1 MRLRVVTWNI
11 HKGIGGVDRRYRLE
25 RTISVLA
32 SLHPD
37 LALLQEVAEGM
48 PRCGMDDQLE
58 ELSRA
63 LEMRHVAF
71 GAEHRFRVG
80 GYGNAILSRF
90 PLTDSTRIDLTIGRR
105 KRRGLVK
112 TRAHAKLEHGTRS
125 VVVFN
130 LHLGLSGGERADQLE
145 RFLECHPFAH
155 LHHDTPL
162 IVGGDFNDVWAS
174 LGQRFLE
181 PAGFVRAGKLL
192 PTFPSALPLRP
203 LDGLWI
209 RGGISVLSAHPVRTG
224 LAKSASDHLPIV
236 AELEVA
242 PAAHDSHRPPSSRP
256 PEPVE
261 RI

>member
-11 HKGIGGVDRRYRLE
+11 HKGIGGVDRRYALE
-25 RTISVLA
+25 RTISVLK

-48 PRCGMDDQLE
+48 PRCGMDNQLE
-58 ELSRA
+58 LLSTA
-63 LEMRHVAF
+63 LDMRHVAF

-90 PLTDSTRIDLTIGRR
+90 ALTDSSRIDLTIGRR
-105 KRRGLVK
+105 KQRGLVK

-130 LHLGLSGGERADQLE
+130 LHLGLSGSERATQLQ

-155 LHHDTPL
+155 LHHETPL

-181 PAGFVRAGKLL
+181 PVGFVRAGKLL
-192 PTFPSALPLRP
+192 ATFPAALPLRP
-203 LDGLWI
+203 LDGLWV
-209 RGGISVLSAHPVRTG
+209 RGNIKVISAHPVKTG
-224 LAKSASDHLPIV
+224 LATSASDHLPIV
-236 AELEVA
+236 ADLEVT
-242 PAAHDSHRPPSSRP
+242 AAHH
-256 PEPVE
+256 EPG
-261 RI
+261 

>member
-11 HKGIGGVDRRYRLE
+11 HKGIGGVDRRYSLE
-25 RTISVLA
+25 RTISVLR

-37 LALLQEVAEGM
+37 IALLQEVAEGM
-48 PRCGMDDQLE
+48 PRCGMDNQLE
-58 ELSRA
+58 QLSSG

-80 GYGNAILSRF
+80 GYGNAILSRY
-90 PLTDSTRIDLTIGRR
+90 PLTDSSRIDLTIGKR
-105 KRRGLVK
+105 KQRGLVK

-130 LHLGLSGGERADQLE
+130 LHLGLSGSERAEQLE

-155 LHHDTPL
+155 LHRDTPL
-162 IVGGDFNDVWAS
+162 VVGGDFNDVWAS

-181 PAGFVRAGKLL
+181 PVGFVRAGKLL
-192 PTFPSALPLRP
+192 PTFPAALPLRP

-209 RGGISVLSAHPVRTG
+209 RGGISVHSAHPVRTG
-224 LAKSASDHLPIV
+224 LATSASDHLPIV
-236 AELEVA
+236 ADLELSALHHE
-242 PAAHDSHRPPSSRP
+242 PA
-256 PEPVE
+256 
-261 RI
+261 

>member
-11 HKGIGGVDRRYRLE
+11 HKGIGGVDRRYRLD
-25 RTISVLA
+25 RTVSVLS
-32 SLHPD
+32 SLQPD
-37 LALLQEVAEGM
+37 IALLQEVAEGM
-48 PRCGMDDQLE
+48 PRCGMDLQLE
-58 ELSRA
+58 QLASA
-63 LEMRHVAF
+63 LEMKHHAF

-80 GYGNAILSRF
+80 GYGNAILSRY

-105 KRRGLVK
+105 KQRGLVK

-130 LHLGLSGGERADQLE
+130 LHLGLSGSERATQLE

-181 PAGFVRAGKLL
+181 PKGFVRAGSLL
-192 PTFPSALPLRP
+192 PTFPAALPLRP

-209 RGGISVLSAHPVRTG
+209 RGGIKVVSAHPVRTG
-224 LAKSASDHLPIV
+224 LAKTASDHLPIV
-236 AELEVA
+236 ADLEVTA
-242 PAAHDSHRPPSSRP
+242 LSHDGG
-256 PEPVE
+256 
-261 RI
+261 

>member
-11 HKGIGGVDRRYRLE
+11 HKGIGGVDRRYRLD
-25 RTISVLA
+25 RTVSVLA

-48 PRCGMDDQLE
+48 PRCGLDDQVQ
-58 ELSRA
+58 ELSKA
-63 LEMRHVAF
+63 LEMRHVAY

-90 PLTDSTRIDLTIGRR
+90 PLTASARIDLTIGRR
-105 KRRGLVK
+105 KQRGLVK
-112 TRAHAKLEHGTRS
+112 TRAHAKVEQGTRS
-125 VVVFN
+125 VVAFN
-130 LHLGLSGGERADQLE
+130 LHLGLSGSERATQLE

-155 LHHDTPL
+155 LHKDTP
-162 IVGGDFNDVWAS
+162 IVVGGDFNDVWAS

-181 PAGFVRAGKLL
+181 PVGFVRAGKLL
-192 PTFPSALPLRP
+192 PTFPAALPLRP

-209 RGGISVLSAHPVRTG
+209 RGGISVISAHPVRTG
-224 LAKSASDHLPIV
+224 LAASASDHLPIV

-242 PAAHDSHRPPSSRP
+242 AAGHDAG
-256 PEPVE
+256 
-261 RI
+261 

>member
-1 MRLRVVTWNI
+1 MRLRVATWNI

-32 SLHPD
+32 SLQPD
-37 LALLQEVAEGM
+37 IALLQEVAEGM
-48 PRCGMDDQLE
+48 PRCGMHDQLA
-58 ELSRA
+58 ELSKG
-63 LEMRHVAF
+63 LDMRHVAF
-71 GAEHRFRVG
+71 GAEHRFSVG

-130 LHLGLSGGERADQLE
+130 LHLGLSGGERATQLE

-155 LHHDTPL
+155 LHHDTP
-162 IVGGDFNDVWAS
+162 IVVGGDFNDVWAS

-192 PTFPSALPLRP
+192 PTFPAALPLRP

-209 RGGISVLSAHPVRTG
+209 RGGISVVTAHPVRTA
-224 LAKSASDHLPIV
+224 LAKAASDHLPIV
-236 AELEVA
+236 ADLEFA
-242 PAAHDSHRPPSSRP
+242 PGPH
-256 PEPVE
+256 EPH
-261 RI
+261 

>member
-48 PRCGMDDQLE
+48 PRCGMDDQLA
-58 ELSRA
+58 ELSKG
-63 LEMRHVAF
+63 LDMRHVAF

-90 PLTDSTRIDLTIGRR
+90 PLSDSTRIDLTIGRR
-105 KRRGLVK
+105 KQRGLIK
-112 TRAHAKLEHGTRS
+112 TRA
-125 VVVFN
+125 
-130 LHLGLSGGERADQLE
+130 
-145 RFLECHPFAH
+145 
-155 LHHDTPL
+155 HDTPL

-192 PTFPSALPLRP
+192 PTFPAALPLRP

-209 RGGISVLSAHPVRTG
+209 RGGISVVSAHPVRTG
-224 LAKSASDHLPIV
+224 PAKSASDHLPIV
-236 AELEVA
+236 AELQLS
-242 PAAHDSHRPPSSRP
+242 PALHDSHRPPSSHP
-256 PEPVE
+256 AGAVE

>member
-11 HKGIGGVDRRYRLE
+11 HKGIGGVDRQYRLA
-25 RTISVLA
+25 RTATVLA
-32 SLHPD
+32 GLEPD
-37 LALLQEVAEGM
+37 ICLLQEVAEGM
-48 PRCGMDDQLE
+48 PRCGMHNQLE
-58 ELSRA
+58 ELSRE
-63 LEMRHVAF
+63 LGMHHVAF

-80 GYGNAILSRF
+80 GYGNAILSKF

-130 LHLGLSGGERADQLE
+130 LHLGLSGSERAVQLQ
-145 RFLECHPFAH
+145 RFLDCHPFAH

-162 IVGGDFNDVWAS
+162 VVGGDFNDVWAS

-209 RGGISVLSAHPVRTG
+209 RGGLEVVNAHPVRTA
-224 LAKSASDHLPIV
+224 LARAASDHLPIV
-236 AELEVA
+236 AELKFTERT
-242 PAAHDSHRPPSSRP
+242 PTGSHH
-256 PEPVE
+256 
-261 RI
+261 

>member
-11 HKGIGGVDRRYRLE
+11 HKGIGGVDRRYRLD
-25 RTISVLA
+25 RTVSVLS
-32 SLHPD
+32 SLQPD
-37 LALLQEVAEGM
+37 IALLQEVAEGM
-48 PRCGMDDQLE
+48 PRCGMDLQLE
-58 ELSRA
+58 QLAGA
-63 LEMRHVAF
+63 LEMKHHAF

-80 GYGNAILSRF
+80 GYGNAILSRY

-105 KRRGLVK
+105 KQRGLVK

-130 LHLGLSGGERADQLE
+130 LHLGLSGSERATQLE

-192 PTFPSALPLRP
+192 PTFPAALPLRP

-209 RGGISVLSAHPVRTG
+209 RGGIKVVSAHPVRTG

-236 AELEVA
+236 ADLEVTA
-242 PAAHDSHRPPSSRP
+242 LSHDAS
-256 PEPVE
+256 
-261 RI
+261 

>member
-11 HKGIGGVDRRYRLE
+11 HKGIGGIDRRYRLE

-37 LALLQEVAEGM
+37 VALLQEVAEGM
-48 PRCGMDDQLE
+48 PRCGMQVQVD
-58 ELSRA
+58 ELSRE
-63 LEMRHVAF
+63 LELRHVAF

-80 GYGNAILSRF
+80 GYGNAILSRY
-90 PLTDSTRIDLTIGRR
+90 PLTDSTRIDLTIGGR
-105 KRRGLVK
+105 KQRGLVK

-130 LHLGLSGGERADQLE
+130 LHLGLSGSERADQLE

-174 LGQRFLE
+174 LGPRFLE

-192 PTFPSALPLRP
+192 PTFPAALPLRP

-209 RGGISVLSAHPVRTG
+209 RGGLKVVTAHPVKTA
-224 LAKSASDHLPIV
+224 LAKAASDHLPIL
-236 AELEVA
+236 AELEFT
-242 PAAHDSHRPPSSRP
+242 D
-256 PEPVE
+256 
-261 RI
+261 

>member
-25 RTISVLA
+25 RTIAVLA
-32 SLHPD
+32 ALRPD
-37 LALLQEVAEGM
+37 IVLLQEVAQAM
-48 PRCGMDDQLE
+48 PRCGMDDQVE
-58 ELSRA
+58 ELSVG
-63 LEMRHVAF
+63 LGMKHVAF

-90 PLTDSTRIDLTIGRR
+90 PLTDSARIDLTIGRR
-105 KRRGLVK
+105 KQRGLVQ

-130 LHLGLSGGERADQLE
+130 LHLGLSGAERATQLE

-155 LHHDTPL
+155 LQRDTPL

-174 LGQRFLE
+174 LGRRFLE
-181 PAGFVRAGKLL
+181 PVGLTRAGKLS
-192 PTFPSALPLRP
+192 PTFPAYLPLRP

-209 RGGISVLSAHPVRTG
+209 RGGISVITAHPVRNQ
-224 LAKSASDHLPIV
+224 AAQAASDHLPIF
-236 AELEVA
+236 AELEFA
-242 PAAHDSHRPPSSRP
+242 PTPHDSA
-256 PEPVE
+256 
-261 RI
+261 

>member
-11 HKGIGGVDRRYRLE
+11 HKGIGGVDRRYRLD
-25 RTISVLA
+25 RTVSVLA

-48 PRCGMDDQLE
+48 PRCGSDDQLQ
-58 ELSRA
+58 ELSKS
-63 LEMRHVAF
+63 LDMKHVAY
-71 GAEHRFRVG
+71 GPEHRFRVG

-90 PLTDSTRIDLTIGRR
+90 PLTDSARIDLTIGRR
-105 KRRGLVK
+105 KQRGLVK
-112 TRAHAKLEHGTRS
+112 TRAHAKLEQGTRS
-125 VVVFN
+125 VVAFN
-130 LHLGLSGGERADQLE
+130 LHLGLSGAERATQLE

-155 LHHDTPL
+155 LHKDTPFV
-162 IVGGDFNDVWAS
+162 VGGDFNDVWAS

-192 PTFPSALPLRP
+192 PTFPAALPLRP

-209 RGGISVLSAHPVRTG
+209 RGGISVISAHPVRTG

-236 AELEVA
+236 AELEVT
-242 PAAHDSHRPPSSRP
+242 AAGHDSA
-256 PEPVE
+256 
-261 RI
+261 

>member
-11 HKGIGGVDRRYRLE
+11 HKGIGGVDRRYRLD
-25 RTISVLA
+25 RTVSVLA
-32 SLHPD
+32 SLRPD

-48 PRCGMDDQLE
+48 PRCGLDDQLQ
-58 ELSRA
+58 ELSKA
-63 LEMRHVAF
+63 LEMRHVAY

-90 PLTDSTRIDLTIGRR
+90 PLTDSARIDLTIGRR
-105 KRRGLVK
+105 KQRGLVK

-125 VVVFN
+125 VVAFN
-130 LHLGLSGGERADQLE
+130 LHLGLSGSERATQLE

-155 LHHDTPL
+155 LHKDTP
-162 IVGGDFNDVWAS
+162 IVVGGDFNDVWAS

-192 PTFPSALPLRP
+192 PTFPAALPLRP

-209 RGGISVLSAHPVRTG
+209 RGGLSVVSAHPVRTG
-224 LAKSASDHLPIV
+224 LATSASDHLPIV
-236 AELEVA
+236 ADLEVT
-242 PAAHDSHRPPSSRP
+242 AAGHDA
-256 PEPVE
+256 E
-261 RI
+261 

>member
-25 RTISVLA
+25 RTIAVLA
-32 SLHPD
+32 QLNPD

-48 PRCGMDDQLE
+48 PRCGMDNQLE
-58 ELSRA
+58 ELSEG
-63 LEMRHVAF
+63 LEMPHVAF

-90 PLTDSTRIDLTIGRR
+90 PLTDSVRIDLTVGRR
-105 KRRGLVK
+105 KRRGLVQ

-130 LHLGLSGGERADQLE
+130 LHLGLSGGERAKQLE
-145 RFLECHPFAH
+145 TFLACHPFAH

-162 IVGGDFNDVWAS
+162 VVGGDFNDVWAS

-181 PAGFVRAGKLL
+181 PKGFVRAGKLL
-192 PTFPSALPLRP
+192 PTFPAALPLRP
-203 LDGLWI
+203 LDGLWV
-209 RGGISVLSAHPVRTG
+209 RGGIKIANAHPVRTG
-224 LAKSASDHLPIV
+224 LATTASDHLPIV
-236 AELEVA
+236 ADLEILPLHESTRPHA
-242 PAAHDSHRPPSSRP
+242 AASPPAGH
-256 PEPVE
+256 
-261 RI
+261 

>member
-1 MRLRVVTWNI
+1 MRLRVATWNI

-25 RTISVLA
+25 RTISVLG
-32 SLHPD
+32 SLRPD
-37 LALLQEVAEGM
+37 IALLQEVAEGM
-48 PRCGMDDQLE
+48 PGCGMDDQCA
-58 ELSRA
+58 ELSKG
-63 LEMRHVAF
+63 LDMRHVAF

-90 PLTDSTRIDLTIGRR
+90 PLTDSARIDLTIGRR
-105 KRRGLVK
+105 KQRGLVK

-130 LHLGLSGGERADQLE
+130 LHLGLSGSERATQLE

-155 LHHDTPL
+155 LHRDTPL
-162 IVGGDFNDVWAS
+162 VVGGDFNDVWAS

-192 PTFPSALPLRP
+192 PTFPAALPLRP

-209 RGGISVLSAHPVRTG
+209 RGGISVVNAHPVRTE
-224 LAKSASDHLPIV
+224 LARSASDHLPIV
-236 AELEVA
+236 AELEFA
-242 PAAHDSHRPPSSRP
+242 PGPHDPH
-256 PEPVE
+256 
-261 RI
+261 